1 MSNKENDFF
10 GQTDL
15 YIYDLNDNKEQK
27 ISGSVFSAPAWNPNG
42 EVVYFS
48 KKPKFPDKNGSK
60 YYDLYEY
67 HLETKKEARI
77 TESSRGFSPV
87 FITQDSSIAYLSTKD
102 GAQDIYQINLKTREI
117 NQITE
122 FNDRPIVSSLVYN
135 EQNHSLYFDISTNHY
150 SCLLYTSPSPRD

>member
-1 MSNKENDFF
+1 MTDLSKPFQFSIDDAIYNILDISGYDLYDNFISTIKDRYDTLVKPIEINDIKPNIIIDEGSTNVFPAWSPDSNRFLYLSNKENDFF

-15 YIYDLNDNKEQK
+15 YIYDLNDNKEKK

-67 HLETKKEARI
+67 HLEKKKEK
-77 TESSRGFSPV
+77 E
-87 FITQDSSIAYLSTKD
+87 
-102 GAQDIYQINLKTREI
+102 
-117 NQITE
+117 
-122 FNDRPIVSSLVYN
+122 
-135 EQNHSLYFDISTNHY
+135 
-150 SCLLYTSPSPRD
+150 